1 MGNQIEIFKTKDN
14 QTEIKVRFEQET
26 VWLDAH
32 RIASLFTVNRPAIV
46 KHIQNIYKSNELPEN
61 ATCSI
66 LEQVDCIS
74 NSLALYI
81 FPMCLTIAGRFTP
94 NIAAIVCASSQT
106 VSFSNFTVTSAPFGV
121 LYISI

>member
-46 KHIQNIYKSNELPEN
+46 KHIQNI
-61 ATCSI
+61 
-66 LEQVDCIS
+66 
-74 NSLALYI
+74 
-81 FPMCLTIAGRFTP
+81 
-94 NIAAIVCASSQT
+94 
-106 VSFSNFTVTSAPFGV
+106 
-121 LYISI
+121 